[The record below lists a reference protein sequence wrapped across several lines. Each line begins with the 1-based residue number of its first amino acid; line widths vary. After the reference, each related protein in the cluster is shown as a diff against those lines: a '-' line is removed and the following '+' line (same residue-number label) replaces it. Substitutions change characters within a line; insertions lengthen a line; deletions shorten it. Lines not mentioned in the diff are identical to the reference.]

1 MQEAVNIV
9 YIANKKSKNGLRNI
23 IINRTKYILY
33 FLFKFYNS
41 LTTTIIKYIYI
52 YHCYELESQLI
63 LFINPQNFFT
73 Q

>member
-41 LTTTIIKYIYI
+41 LTTTIIKYIY
-52 YHCYELESQLI
+52 LPL
-63 LFINPQNFFT
+63 L
-73 Q
+73 